1 MEIFAWTLTALLMLV
16 GFIGVVVPLL
26 PGTALILF
34 AAILHKLLLPT
45 AFSWGAIGWLGAIF
59 ALSVVADF
67 GGVLVGTKYFGG
79 GKWGMAGAGA
89 GAFIG
94 MFFSLPALIFGTIFG
109 AVAAEKF
116 IAKKSGRTSLLA
128 GAGAAAGFLLSTA
141 VRLVCATGMIALF
154 LYVTLGR

>member
-1 MEIFAWTLTALLMLV
+1 MEIFTWTLTSLLMLI
-16 GFIGVVVPLL
+16 GLIGVVLPLL

-34 AAILHKLLLPT
+34 AAILHKLLLPMDL
-45 AFSWGAIGWLGAIF
+45 SWGIIGWIAAVF
-59 ALSVVADF
+59 VLSVLADF

-128 GAGAAAGFLLSTA
+128 GAGAAAGFLLSTV
-141 VRLVCATGMIALF
+141 VRLVCAAGMITLF
-154 LYVTLGR
+154 LYVTLGS